1 MILQENP
8 HKPTDEK
15 YQSGCLGVATH
26 NDYGG
31 RNTNLFD
38 LGKRFFRFFQDLCKA
53 SREPRGLR
61 LPTSQPSPDSHRPA
75 GKSCAGQPGRYG
87 YPMSTIADRI
97 LQDLKT
103 AMKAKDPLTTTVLRN
118 LKSALKYAA
127 IEQGGANTELDEAQT
142 QAVIR
147 KEIKKREDAIE
158 SFTKGGRPE
167 LAEQERR
174 EAEILLGYLP
184 AAFPEQEVQSII
196 DEVIQTQGAT
206 SRKDMGSVMK
216 AVQER
221 TGGAVDNKTLSQ
233 MVMAKLGS

>member
-1 MILQENP
+1 
-8 HKPTDEK
+8 
-15 YQSGCLGVATH
+15 
-26 NDYGG
+26 
-31 RNTNLFD
+31 
-38 LGKRFFRFFQDLCKA
+38 
-53 SREPRGLR
+53 
-61 LPTSQPSPDSHRPA
+61 
-75 GKSCAGQPGRYG
+75 
-87 YPMSTIADRI
+87 MSTIADRI

-184 AAFPEQEVQSII
+184 AALPEQEVQSII

-221 TGGAVDNKTLSQ
+221 TGVRSTTRPSPKWSWRNSARRVTRPPRRRKLRFRFRPSQ
-233 MVMAKLGS
+233 FACFGI